1 MHHLWFLLRFVP
13 VGRRTTLLLPRTLQS
28 RTVRVEAAGSEAFA
42 IGLSEIQARR
52 FTVRTDADNTVLYE
66 AWVDPS
72 GRLLRVRIP
81 GESLEAVR
89 DEAPPSER
97 DVETLSDERTYA

>member
-1 MHHLWFLLRFVP
+1 
-13 VGRRTTLLLPRTLQS
+13 
-28 RTVRVEAAGSEAFA
+28 
-42 IGLSEIQARR
+42 
-52 FTVRTDADNTVLYE
+52 VLYE

-97 DVETLSDERTYA
+97 DVETLSDERTYAEQSLALLTA